1 MPIIVYGSNM
11 SPPVR
16 SVLLT
21 AKILGLE
28 AQFKFVNVYKGDT
41 KTEAYLKM
49 NPAHTI
55 PVIDDNG
62 FTLSESRAIMMYLV
76 QKYGKDDKLYPK
88 DLAKRALVDS
98 RMYFDAS
105 MFFPSTLAYLA
116 PLMFADAPPD
126 AEKLA
131 IMTDKIEI
139 VNTML
144 GRSPYFAGDHLT
156 IADLGL
162 INSLTFPIVVD
173 NFSLESYPNIKK
185 WIAKVIS
192 ELPFY
197 EEVCKKGLDGLA
209 NYHKTKVLL

>member
-1 MPIIVYGSNM
+1 M

-21 AKILGLE
+21 AKALGLE
-28 AQFKFVNVYKGDT
+28 VELKFVNVLKGDH
-41 KTEAYLKM
+41 KTEAFLKM

-62 FTLSESRAIMMYLV
+62 FILSESRAIMVYLV

-88 DLAKRALVDS
+88 DVAKRARVDS

-105 MFFPSTLAYLA
+105 MVFPTIFAYVV
-116 PLMFADAPPD
+116 PQMFGGAPPD
-126 AEKLA
+126 PEKLA
-131 IMTDKIEI
+131 TMTERIEI

-144 GRSPYFAGDHLT
+144 GESSYFAGDHLT

-162 INSLTFPIVVD
+162 INTLTFPRAAS
-173 NFSLESYPNIKK
+173 NFSLDPYPNIKK
-185 WIAKVIS
+185 YLAKVTG

-197 EEVCKKGLDGLA
+197 DEVCKKGLDGLA
-209 NYHKTKVLL
+209 NFPKTKTLV